1 MFCMFLI
8 DTYWKNGRTNGFLLI
23 YAGVSTLKHAGLID
37 VLPQAI
43 QRLSGLNQRMGG

>member
-1 MFCMFLI
+1 MEELLV
-8 DTYWKNGRTNGFLLI
+8 FLLI

-43 QRLSGLNQRMGG
+43 QRLRGLNQRMGG